1 LYWGKLCNGL
11 CKTIPGRHGMARYS
25 CNKYV
30 ASDTVIPFII
40 VRQRTPLISASFHMG
55 TMH

>member
-1 LYWGKLCNGL
+1 
-11 CKTIPGRHGMARYS
+11 MARYS
-25 CNKYV
+25 RNKYE

-40 VRQRTPLISASFHMG
+40 VRQRTPLISASYHMG

>member
-1 LYWGKLCNGL
+1 
-11 CKTIPGRHGMARYS
+11 MARYS

-40 VRQRTPLISASFHMG
+40 VRQRTPLISASYHMG